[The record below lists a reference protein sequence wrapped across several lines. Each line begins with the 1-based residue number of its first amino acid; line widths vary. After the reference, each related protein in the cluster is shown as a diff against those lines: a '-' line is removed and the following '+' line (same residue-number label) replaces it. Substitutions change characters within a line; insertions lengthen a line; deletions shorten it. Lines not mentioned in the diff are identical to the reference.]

1 MKKSLFYVLLLL
13 MVASIMSCRPSTES
27 PEKVIEGWLTHM
39 TANNIDKAM
48 ELSTLESQ
56 ELLKAWKAEDFNF
69 YAGGVVENLTV
80 ELLSDTVASGSFML
94 NGELS
99 ELQAVKKE
107 GKWKVQ
113 LVK

>member
-27 PEKVIEGWLTHM
+27 PQKVIEGWLTHM

-56 ELLKAWKAEDFNF
+56 ELLKAWKAEDFNI